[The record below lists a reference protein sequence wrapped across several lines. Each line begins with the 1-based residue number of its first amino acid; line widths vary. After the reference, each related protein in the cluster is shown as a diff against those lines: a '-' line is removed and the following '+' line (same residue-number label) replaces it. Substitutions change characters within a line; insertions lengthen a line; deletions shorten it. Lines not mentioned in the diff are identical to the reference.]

1 MAFSLPLSISLK
13 AQGWKVK
20 IRDRER
26 VEPPHVTII
35 RGTQA
40 WRWGLRERDFLD
52 GSPPPRQVP
61 AEVLRVI
68 TENYELLIQQ
78 WNAKYPE
85 NKVTNS
91 ETEA

>member
-1 MAFSLPLSISLK
+1 VAYSLPLSISLK

-40 WRWGLRERDFLD
+40 WRWSLRQRHFLD
-52 GSPPPRQVP
+52 ATPSPRQVP
-61 AEVLRVI
+61 SELLQLI
-68 TENYELLIQQ
+68 SENYDLLVQH
-78 WNAKYPE
+78 WDAKYPE
-85 NKVTNS
+85 NKVNNS
-91 ETEA
+91 ESEA